1 MQETDFSRIKSRAE
15 VEDYLSEKIDDSRIR
30 QFLLKNAVKDKEQ
43 HRFKWRLNVE
53 VLYSHLD
60 EIVSG
65 VNKNWLDDRIPIT
78 SYPVVFIRGMKSNYI
93 LKEDEKLIR
102 EIYPDAQII
111 DIPDAG
117 HWLHAEQ
124 PELFMKAVM
133 NCC

>member
-1 MQETDFSRIKSRAE
+1 M
-15 VEDYLSEKIDDSRIR
+15 YY
-30 QFLLKNAVKDKEQ
+30 
-43 HRFKWRLNVE
+43 WRLNAE

-65 VNKNWLDDRIPIT
+65 VNKNWFEDRIPII
-78 SYPVVFIRGMKSNYI
+78 SYPVIFIRGMKSKYI
-93 LKEDEKLIR
+93 LPEDEQMIK
-102 EIYPDAQII
+102 EIYPDSRII

-133 NCC
+133 LCC